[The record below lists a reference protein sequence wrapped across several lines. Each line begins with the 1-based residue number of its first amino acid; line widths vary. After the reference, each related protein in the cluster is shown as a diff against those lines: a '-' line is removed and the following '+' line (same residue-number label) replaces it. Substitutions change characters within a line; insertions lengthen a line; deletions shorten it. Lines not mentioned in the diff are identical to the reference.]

1 VLAANAEQQGLRP
14 LSPLEKNVSNG
25 IVSSVTRAGAYEPF
39 ELQVSRNQ
47 ILGHSTANIFAY
59 GTTPATAGLF
69 RTVWENMATAD
80 YVFPTSAS
88 TMTLVSTVNTDTA
101 TITIVG
107 TDASY
112 NLISE
117 NLVLNGTTGVTTVN
131 SYFRINNI
139 SVSAG
144 SVTNPSGV
152 ITLAVSTTIYAQINT
167 QTVSGATVSIGS
179 SQMGIYTVP
188 NGYTFYGYRYG
199 AYSSFN
205 GNSANYTTYRALTN
219 ASSGVQRVIVQTPFN
234 TTYEV
239 QRNFPFS
246 YLAGTDLRF
255 QVASSAATAAV
266 VSINIGGVLIQNN
279 TNVTGVGT

>member
-1 VLAANAEQQGLRP
+1 MAQSTFSMTQHGR
-14 LSPLEKNVSNG
+14 S
-25 IVSSVTRAGAYEPF
+25 EPF
-39 ELQVSRNQ
+39 ELQVSRGQ
-47 ILGHSTANIFAY
+47 VPYHAPANIFAY

-69 RTVWENMATAD
+69 RTVWENMATTD

-101 TITIVG
+101 TITITG
-107 TDASY
+107 LDASY
-112 NLISE
+112 NLLTE

-139 SVSAG
+139 SVSVG
-144 SVTNPSGV
+144 SATNPSGV
-152 ITLAVSTTIYAQINT
+152 ITLATGGVTYAQINT
-167 QTVSGATVSIGS
+167 QVVNSVTTSIGT
-179 SQMGIYTVP
+179 SQIGVYTVP
-188 NGYTFYGYRYG
+188 NGYTFYGWRYG

-239 QRNFPFS
+239 HRHHPFP
-246 YLAGTDLRF
+246 YAAGTDLRF

-266 VSINIGGVLIQNN
+266 VSINIGGVLILND
-279 TNVTGVGT
+279 GTSNAY

>member
-1 VLAANAEQQGLRP
+1 
-14 LSPLEKNVSNG
+14 
-25 IVSSVTRAGAYEPF
+25 
-39 ELQVSRNQ
+39 
-47 ILGHSTANIFAY
+47 
-59 GTTPATAGLF
+59 
-69 RTVWENMATAD
+69 MATAD

>member
-1 VLAANAEQQGLRP
+1 
-14 LSPLEKNVSNG
+14 
-25 IVSSVTRAGAYEPF
+25 
-39 ELQVSRNQ
+39 
-47 ILGHSTANIFAY
+47 
-59 GTTPATAGLF
+59 
-69 RTVWENMATAD
+69 MATAD

-139 SVSAG
+139 SVSTG
-144 SVTNPSGV
+144 SATNPSGV

-167 QTVSGATVSIGS
+167 QTVSGATASIGS

-239 QRNFPFS
+239 QRHFPFS
-246 YLAGTDLRF
+246 YLSGTDLRF

-266 VSINIGGVLIQNN
+266 VSINIGGALIQNS

>member
-1 VLAANAEQQGLRP
+1 M
-14 LSPLEKNVSNG
+14 SNG
-25 IVSSVTRAGAYEPF
+25 IVSSITRGGAYEPF

-47 ILGHSTANIFAY
+47 IMGHSIANIFAY

-107 TDASY
+107 LDTNY
-112 NLISE
+112 NSISE
-117 NLVLNGTTGVTTVN
+117 NLVLNGTTNVTTVN

-139 SVSAG
+139 SVSVG
-144 SVTNPSGV
+144 SATNPTGV
-152 ITLAVSTTIYAQINT
+152 ITLSVSSTVYAQINT
-167 QTVSGATVSIGS
+167 QVVNGVTTSIGT
-179 SQMGIYTVP
+179 SQMGVYTVP
-188 NGYTFYGYRYG
+188 NGFTFYGYRYG

-205 GNSANYTTYRALTN
+205 GNTANYTTYRALTN
-219 ASSGVQRVIVQTPFN
+219 SSSGVQKVIVQTPYN
-234 TTYEV
+234 TSYEV
-239 QRNFPFS
+239 QRHFPFP
-246 YLAGTDLRF
+246 YVGGTDLRF

-266 VSINIGGVLIQNN
+266 VSVNIGGVLIQNN
-279 TNVTGVGT
+279 NNVTGIGT